1 VKRLC
6 RVSLVIGGAAAVLMS
21 SVLPPVLPAA
31 ADEPIYGEG
40 STWSF
45 PAIQQ
50 WEADMAN
57 QGETINYNSV
67 GSTAGRVAFYNAQAD
82 FAVSEIPFQPSYCTP
97 TAPPVCDNEQ
107 QLVQNSGRTYLY
119 MPIVAGGTS
128 IGYNLQING
137 EPFRNLRLNSAALAG
152 IFTGVITY
160 WDNPAIEAL
169 NPGVTFPHIPVH
181 PVGRSDGSG
190 TSYQFS
196 AYLATMQPAITH
208 AYCARLGL
216 VPNCLPTSQWPN
228 APGMTLQNG
237 SDGVANYVTATYNN
251 GAIGYAEYAYWTERN
266 APVVSVENAAGQ
278 FQQPTAVNVAVA
290 LTRAV
295 IDGTPGPLYHTQI
308 LSGVYVNPDPRT
320 YPISSYSYMIV
331 PTNDVAPMDTGKGA
345 TLSKFILYFLCQ
357 GQQEA
362 QPLGYSP
369 LPPNLV
375 QLGYDVNN
383 AIPGGTKV
391 GLATPADCNNPTFHG
406 FLQQNGIGTEPGVP
420 GVVVIGIG
428 TDGTQGKSG
437 AGTASRSATSG
448 NAGAGKSKTGAGT
461 GSGANNTGDGSNNA
475 GRGRQSTGP
484 QAAAKNIN
492 YKDPFSPSVGWWS
505 VFVLILLAL
514 GFVIAPF
521 LGTRGRPS
529 SG

>member
-1 VKRLC
+1 MRRTWPVLA
-6 RVSLVIGGAAAVLMS
+6 GAAAVLLS
-21 SVLPPVLPAA
+21 SVLPPVMPAA

-57 QGETINYNSV
+57 HGETINYNGTV

-82 FAVSEIPFQPSYCTP
+82 FAVSEIPFQPNYCTP
-97 TAPPVCDNEQ
+97 TVPPVCDNEQ
-107 QLVQNSGRTYLY
+107 QLVDNSHRTYLY

-128 IGYNLQING
+128 VGYNLQING
-137 EPFRNLRLNSAALAG
+137 QPFRNLRLNSATLAG
-152 IFTGVITY
+152 IFTGAISF

-196 AYLATMQPAITH
+196 AYLAAEQPVITH

-216 VPNCLPTSQWPN
+216 PASCLPTSQWPS

-251 GAIGYAEYAYWTERN
+251 GAIGYAEYAYWIERS

-278 FQQPTAVNVAVA
+278 FRQPTAVNVAVA
-290 LTRAV
+290 LTKAV
-295 IDGTPGPLYHTQI
+295 IDGTPGPLYHTQV

-345 TLSKFILYFLCQ
+345 TLSKFILYFLCS

-406 FLQQNGIGTEPGVP
+406 FLQANRIGTEPSVP
-420 GVVVIGIG
+420 GVKSTGPG
-428 TDGTQGKSG
+428 TSVGAAGSATSASQRGSTGANRSKSG
-437 AGTASRSATSG
+437 AGSKSG
-448 NAGAGKSKTGAGT
+448 GGLAV
-461 GSGANNTGDGSNNA
+461 GSNPGVGGQA
-475 GRGRQSTGP
+475 ATP
-484 QAAAKNIN
+484 QAAAKNIAYQN
-492 YKDPFSPSVGWWS
+492 PFSPSVAWWS
-505 VFVLILLAL
+505 LVVLIILAL
-514 GFVIAPF
+514 GFVLAPF
-521 LGTRGRPS
+521 LGTARRRRIPS
-529 SG
+529 